1 MHTRSIGASFSVDWT
16 YELLLLRDVQ
26 DVVTFDMS
34 ARARGWLV
42 SQYSVRVSL
51 KLWMFGAAL

>member
-16 YELLLLRDVQ
+16 YELLLLCDVQ

-51 KLWMFGAAL
+51 KLWMFGATL